1 MSDVW
6 MVVIFSAVAYI
17 YLFIISMILGKK
29 QLSQLT
35 FIDYVVG
42 ISIGSIAAQMATETD
57 KPFYHYLIAMGIFFL
72 LDVIITYFG
81 RKGAILKKIT
91 MGTPQIIISD
101 GVINYKK
108 LKKSKLTVEELCG
121 MARDKGYF
129 HLEDIAYAI
138 FETSG
143 GLSVLP
149 KGSQKPVVLQDMNIA
164 GEKALLDQYYV
175 IDGSISKESL
185 VIMNKDEK
193 WLLDGLNVQSEAQLD
208 NILLA
213 YFDEKEQNFVVHY
226 KEYQQ
231 Q

>member
-1 MSDVW
+1 MSEILK
-6 MVVIFSAVAYI
+6 VILFAAVAYI
-17 YLFIISMILGKK
+17 YLFIIAMVLGKK

-42 ISIGSIAAQMATETD
+42 ISIGSIAAEMATETQ

-72 LDVIITYFG
+72 LDIVMSFFG
-81 RKGAILKKIT
+81 RKGSILKKIT
-91 MGTPQIIISD
+91 MGTPLIVISD
-101 GVINYKK
+101 GRINYKK

-143 GLSVLP
+143 DLSILP
-149 KGSQKPVVLQDMNIA
+149 QSSQKPVVLQDMNII
-164 GEKALLDQYYV
+164 GEKAQLDQYYV
-175 IDGSISKESL
+175 VDGSVSKESL
-185 VIMNKDEK
+185 AVMGKEEK
-193 WLLDGLNVQSEAQLD
+193 WLLEGLNVQSEEELK
-208 NILLA
+208 NIALA
-213 YFDEKEQNFVVHY
+213 YYNEKEQNFIVHY

-231 Q
+231 